1 VNEPSIIPKPWH
13 PTTIIAGNTI
23 HAVVE
28 PEDMP
33 LHGLVL
39 PTSKLLVHQDPKLF
53 AFTGTLVA
61 AIL

>member
-1 VNEPSIIPKPWH
+1 MSRRVIRISGFSEFLIIPKPSH

-39 PTSKLLVHQDPKLF
+39 PTSKLLIH
-53 AFTGTLVA
+53 
-61 AIL
+61 